1 METIKVKIT
10 RCSNGYCWYS
20 NKIGETFDA
29 EKSLYLATHY
39 RIVAT
44 FDYVAASDCIVLKP
58 CFKSDGTAETG
69 KRIIAELERLGG
81 KNINKQDGVNINLPY
96 YYNTDGNYICFSSYI
111 PGGYYLVELPEI
123 EKTFTEN
130 IVEFF
135 NDNNVDGKKIIIVDL
150 KFPETGRPEITEPE
164 TEKEL
169 TPLQELENL
178 LHKITAGVKR
188 DRDENIL
195 RLKTIQRMLK
205 AVTTPDLTH
214 KEKNLLCDVYCK
226 QIEAEI
232 KQEEFNY

>member
-1 METIKVKIT
+1 METIKVKIVKCLI
-10 RCSNGYCWYS
+10 RGYWYS
-20 NKIGETFDA
+20 GYVGNIFDVN
-29 EKSLYLATHY
+29 ECE
-39 RIVAT
+39 
-44 FDYVAASDCIVLKP
+44 DSDPYKYQDVQTKNYIDKDDCTVLKP

-81 KNINKQDGVNINLPY
+81 RNDFDCTARSSNAYYFVDMDGFINGSDVILEN
-96 YYNTDGNYICFSSYI
+96 C
-111 PGGYYLVELPEI
+111 YLAELPET
-123 EKTFTEN
+123 EKRETILDCSKGQAGTG
-130 IVEFF
+130 IS
-135 NDNNVDGKKIIIVDL
+135 
-150 KFPETGRPEITEPE
+150 FPETGRPEIMEPE
-164 TEKEL
+164 PEKEL

-232 KQEEFNY
+232 KQEETRNI